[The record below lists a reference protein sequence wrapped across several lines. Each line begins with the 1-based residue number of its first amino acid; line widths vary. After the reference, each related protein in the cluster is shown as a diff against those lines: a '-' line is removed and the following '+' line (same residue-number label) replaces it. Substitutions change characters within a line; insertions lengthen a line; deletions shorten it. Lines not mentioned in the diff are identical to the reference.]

1 MYIQMNESNTP
12 EPEYTDEQLFLIKK
26 KEKAQ
31 RCKVIALHKMGH
43 HPINVN
49 VSHFNSKSKLKV
61 LEMVKELFEK
71 PDDEIIAEFNEIC
84 LEVVFNEENDIQTY
98 PIYSTA
104 PIPIPK
110 PIIQDIAGNIINN

>member
-1 MYIQMNESNTP
+1 MTESNIP
-12 EPEYTDEQLFLIKK
+12 IEEYTEEELEIIKK

-49 VSHFNSKSKLKV
+49 VSNFNQKSKLKV
-61 LEMVKELFEK
+61 FELVKELFDK
-71 PDDEIIAEFNEIC
+71 PDDEIIAEFNDVC
-84 LEVVFNEENDIQTY
+84 LEVVFDEKNDIQTY

-104 PIPIPK
+104 KTKPLPINEPV
-110 PIIQDIAGNIINN
+110 IQDIAGNIINR